1 MSAATGADVESLC
14 SKCGDVWHV
23 VVAKV
28 GEQIVKVQCKE
39 CGGYHRHRPP
49 GGTAARKPRAASSSS
64 SSSSPRRS
72 SALGRGPAAKAP
84 PTTFSPDPSLP
95 IRSYSMREIFQ
106 PGEQIKHP
114 RFGVGL
120 VERTGDPGKISV
132 LFSDGRKILAQ
143 AKPDS
148 TLTPGGAAS
157 PMPSEDEPAEPR

>member
-1 MSAATGADVESLC
+1 MTAATGADVESLC

-39 CGGYHRHRPP
+39 CGSYHRHRPP
-49 GGTAARKPRAASSSS
+49 GGTAARKPRASS

-72 SALGRGPAAKAP
+72 ALGAGPAKP
-84 PTTFSPDPSLP
+84 PPPSTFSPDPSLP
-95 IRSYSMREIFQ
+95 VRTYSMRETFQ

-148 TLTPGGAAS
+148 TLAPGGAAS
-157 PMPSEDEPAEPR
+157 PMPTESDEVG

>member
-1 MSAATGADVESLC
+1 MTAATGADVESLC

-23 VVAKV
+23 VVAKF

-49 GGTAARKPRAASSSS
+49 GGAAARKPRASSTA
-64 SSSSPRRS
+64 SSPRRS
-72 SALGRGPAAKAP
+72 AVGSGRVVKAP
-84 PTTFSPDPSLP
+84 PATFSPDPSLP
-95 IRSYSMREIFQ
+95 IRTYSMRETFQ

-148 TLTPGGAAS
+148 TLAPGGAAS
-157 PMPSEDEPAEPR
+157 PMPTESDEVG

>member
-1 MSAATGADVESLC
+1 MSAAVGADVESLC

-49 GGTAARKPRAASSSS
+49 GGTAARKTRSPSAAT
-64 SSSSPRRS
+64 SSSPRRS
-72 SALGRGPAAKAP
+72 ALGSGALSKAP
-84 PTTFSPDPSLP
+84 PPATFAPDPSLP
-95 IRSYSMREIFQ
+95 VRAYSMRETFQ

-120 VERTGDPGKISV
+120 VERSGDPGKISV

-148 TLTPGGAAS
+148 TLAPGGAAS
-157 PMPSEDEPAEPR
+157 PMPTEDEAT

>member
-39 CGGYHRHRPP
+39 CGSYHRHRPP
-49 GGTAARKPRAASSSS
+49 GGTAARKPRAASSST
-64 SSSSPRRS
+64 SSPRR
-72 SALGRGPAAKAP
+72 SALGRGPAPKAP

-95 IRSYSMREIFQ
+95 IRTYSMREIFH

-132 LFSDGRKILAQ
+132 LFADGRKILAQ

>member
-39 CGGYHRHRPP
+39 CGSYHCHRPP
-49 GGTAARKPRAASSSS
+49 GGTAARKPRAASSST
-64 SSSSPRRS
+64 SSPRR
-72 SALGRGPAAKAP
+72 SALGRGPAPKAP

-95 IRSYSMREIFQ
+95 IRTYSMREIFH

-132 LFSDGRKILAQ
+132 LFADGRKILAQ

>member
-1 MSAATGADVESLC
+1 MTAAVGADVESLC

-49 GGTAARKPRAASSSS
+49 GGAAARKPRSSSAAASA
-64 SSSSPRRS
+64 SPRRS
-72 SALGRGPAAKAP
+72 ALGSGALAKP
-84 PTTFSPDPSLP
+84 PPPSTFSPDPSLP
-95 IRSYSMREIFQ
+95 VRTYSMRETFQ

-120 VERTGDPGKISV
+120 VERSGDPGKISV

-157 PMPSEDEPAEPR
+157 PMPSEDEAT

>member
-1 MSAATGADVESLC
+1 MTAGVGADVESLC

-49 GGTAARKPRAASSSS
+49 GGGGVRKPRASS

-72 SALGRGPAAKAP
+72 VLGSGPVAKAP

-95 IRSYSMREIFQ
+95 VRTYSMRETFQ

-120 VERTGDPGKISV
+120 VERSGDPGKISV

-157 PMPSEDEPAEPR
+157 PMPTESDEAS

>member
-1 MSAATGADVESLC
+1 MTAATGADVESMC

-39 CGGYHRHRPP
+39 CGSYHRHRPP
-49 GGTAARKPRAASSSS
+49 GGVAARKPRTPS

-72 SALGRGPAAKAP
+72 ALGSGSLAKAP
-84 PTTFSPDPSLP
+84 PATFAPDPSLP
-95 IRSYSMREIFQ
+95 IRTYSMRETFR

-120 VERTGDPGKISV
+120 VERSADPGKISV
-132 LFSDGRKILAQ
+132 LFTDGRKILAQ

-157 PMPSEDEPAEPR
+157 PMPSEEDAT

>member
-1 MSAATGADVESLC
+1 MTAAVGADVESLC

-49 GGTAARKPRAASSSS
+49 GGAAARKPRSPSSSS
-64 SSSSPRRS
+64 SASSSPRRS
-72 SALGRGPAAKAP
+72 ALGSGTLKASP
-84 PTTFSPDPSLP
+84 PPSTFSPDPTLP
-95 IRSYSMREIFQ
+95 VRTYSMRETFR

-120 VERTGDPGKISV
+120 VERSADPGKISV

-157 PMPSEDEPAEPR
+157 PMPTEEDAS

>member
-1 MSAATGADVESLC
+1 MTAAVGADVESMC

-39 CGGYHRHRPP
+39 CGSYHRHRPP
-49 GGTAARKPRAASSSS
+49 GGTAARKPRSSSTA
-64 SSSSPRRS
+64 SSSPRRS
-72 SALGRGPAAKAP
+72 ALGSGTLKASAAP
-84 PTTFSPDPSLP
+84 STFAPDPALP
-95 IRSYSMREIFQ
+95 VRTYSMRETFR

-120 VERTGDPGKISV
+120 VERSADPGKISV

-157 PMPSEDEPAEPR
+157 PMPSEDEA

>member
-1 MSAATGADVESLC
+1 MTAATGADVESLC

-39 CGGYHRHRPP
+39 CGSYHRHRPP
-49 GGTAARKPRAASSSS
+49 GGAAARKPRASSSSAGASSSS
-64 SSSSPRRS
+64 SRR
-72 SALGRGPAAKAP
+72 SALGSRALAKPP
-84 PTTFSPDPSLP
+84 PTTFSPDPTLP
-95 IRSYSMREIFQ
+95 VRTYSMRDTFQ

-157 PMPSEDEPAEPR
+157 PMPSEDEAT

>member
-1 MSAATGADVESLC
+1 MTAAVGADVESLC

-49 GGTAARKPRAASSSS
+49 GGAAARKPRSSSAAASA
-64 SSSSPRRS
+64 SPRRS
-72 SALGRGPAAKAP
+72 ALGSGAVAKP
-84 PTTFSPDPSLP
+84 PPPSTFSPDPSLP
-95 IRSYSMREIFQ
+95 VRTYSMRETFQ

-120 VERTGDPGKISV
+120 VERSGDPGKISV

-157 PMPSEDEPAEPR
+157 PMPSEDEAT

>member
-1 MSAATGADVESLC
+1 MTAATGADVESLC

-39 CGGYHRHRPP
+39 CGSYHRHRPP
-49 GGTAARKPRAASSSS
+49 GGTAARKPRA

-72 SALGRGPAAKAP
+72 ALGAGPAKPPP

-95 IRSYSMREIFQ
+95 VRTYSMRETFQ

-157 PMPSEDEPAEPR
+157 PIAPTAEDEAT

>member
-1 MSAATGADVESLC
+1 MWHTSAMTAGVGADVESLC

-49 GGTAARKPRAASSSS
+49 GGGTARKVRTPSVAPRRAAASGS
-64 SSSSPRRS
+64 
-72 SALGRGPAAKAP
+72 GRVSAKAP
-84 PTTFSPDPSLP
+84 AVSFAPDPSLP
-95 IRSYSMREIFQ
+95 ARTYSMRETFQ

-114 RFGVGL
+114 RFGIGL
-120 VERTGDPGKISV
+120 VERSGDPGKISV

-157 PMPSEDEPAEPR
+157 PVPDEPDEPN

>member
-1 MSAATGADVESLC
+1 MTAAVGADVESLC

-49 GGTAARKPRAASSSS
+49 GGAAARKPRSSPASS

-72 SALGRGPAAKAP
+72 ALGSGAVATKAP
-84 PTTFSPDPSLP
+84 PSTFAPDPMLP
-95 IRSYSMREIFQ
+95 VRSYSMRETFR

-120 VERTGDPGKISV
+120 VERSADPGKISV

-143 AKPDS
+143 AKPNS

-157 PMPSEDEPAEPR
+157 PMPSEEDA

>member
-1 MSAATGADVESLC
+1 MTAATGADVESLC

-39 CGGYHRHRPP
+39 CGSYHRHRPP
-49 GGTAARKPRAASSSS
+49 GGTAARKPRASS

-72 SALGRGPAAKAP
+72 ALGSGPAKPPP

-95 IRSYSMREIFQ
+95 VRTYSMRETFQ

-157 PMPSEDEPAEPR
+157 PMPAAEDEAT

>member
-1 MSAATGADVESLC
+1 MTAATGADVESLC

-49 GGTAARKPRAASSSS
+49 GGGGARKPRASSTS

-72 SALGRGPAAKAP
+72 AVGSGRVVKAP
-84 PTTFSPDPSLP
+84 PATFAPDPSLP
-95 IRSYSMREIFQ
+95 VRTYSMRETFQ

-148 TLTPGGAAS
+148 TLAPGGAAS
-157 PMPSEDEPAEPR
+157 PMPTESDEVG

>member
-1 MSAATGADVESLC
+1 MSAAVGADVESLC

-39 CGGYHRHRPP
+39 CGTYHRHRPP
-49 GGTAARKPRAASSSS
+49 GGAAARKPRSSSS
-64 SSSSPRRS
+64 STSSPRRS
-72 SALGRGPAAKAP
+72 ALGSGPLPKPP
-84 PTTFSPDPSLP
+84 PTTFAPDPTLP
-95 IRSYSMREIFQ
+95 VRSYSMRETFR

-120 VERTGDPGKISV
+120 VERSADPGKISV

-157 PMPSEDEPAEPR
+157 PMPTEDDAS

>member
-1 MSAATGADVESLC
+1 MAAVGADVESLC

-39 CGGYHRHRPP
+39 CGVYHRHRPP
-49 GGTAARKPRAASSSS
+49 GGAAARKPRSPST
-64 SSSSPRRS
+64 SSSPRRS
-72 SALGRGPAAKAP
+72 VLGSGPVAKAP

-95 IRSYSMREIFQ
+95 VRTYSMRETFQ

-120 VERTGDPGKISV
+120 VERSGDPGKISV

-157 PMPSEDEPAEPR
+157 PMPTESDEAT